1 MTDTYEFLKAQ
12 KDAILAKKEADENE
26 WLKAAAE
33 DIAHYKQERDLALAE
48 CERLKAL
55 VNTALD
61 DLNAEAEAF
70 RSLENAQANFSNIRH
85 EVRAYGIATV
95 KASKSSKALR
105 DAARAKP

>member
-70 RSLENAQANFSNIRH
+70 ESLENAQANFSSSRP
-85 EVRAYGIATV
+85 EARAYGIAMV
-95 KASKSSKALR
+95 KASKSSRALR

>member
-70 RSLENAQANFSNIRH
+70 RSLENAQANFSNIRL

>member
-1 MTDTYEFLKAQ
+1 MSDHFDEEPGGDPHGECALEINRLK
-12 KDAILAKKEADENE
+12 
-26 WLKAAAE
+26 
-33 DIAHYKQERDLALAE
+33 AE

-70 RSLENAQANFSNIRH
+70 ESLENAQANFSSSRP
-85 EVRAYGIATV
+85 EARAYGIAMV
-95 KASKSSKALR
+95 KASKSSRALR